1 MEDFGYRKLI
11 VWQKSVE
18 LVGLVYEEIK
28 KFPLDERFAL
38 IDQLRRSVVSIPS
51 LYKLILALSSRSWT
65 CPHRGQV
72 HFLSFNFKSIFL

>member
-28 KFPLDERFAL
+28 KFPLNERYAL
-38 IDQLRRSVVSIPS
+38 IAKHHCSPLP
-51 LYKLILALSSRSWT
+51 LT
-65 CPHRGQV
+65 
-72 HFLSFNFKSIFL
+72 FT

>member
-18 LVGLVYEEIK
+18 LVGRVYEEIK

-38 IDQLRRSVVSIPS
+38 IDKHLCSPS
-51 LYKLILALSSRSWT
+51 PLT
-65 CPHRGQV
+65 
-72 HFLSFNFKSIFL
+72 FT